1 VLLLSLTQR
10 FPPYT
15 YDMLLCMLDEQQA
28 KNAFSSRTFDGK
40 QVEAVFIPQA
50 DFDARKFG

>member
-1 VLLLSLTQR
+1 
-10 FPPYT
+10 
-15 YDMLLCMLDEQQA
+15 MLDEQQA